1 MNLLESYSI
10 ASPYNKQDLCAK
22 FTILNTED
30 PFVINDVTSNGYV
43 YTFSTWVKADS
54 DGYITILDFNLPV
67 STSWQKHEISFEA
80 EAEALKLFFDVDGTY
95 YLYQTQLELGNKA
108 TDWSPSPEDV
118 DDSIGAVQS
127 TTEEAILSANS
138 ANERVSVAESL
149 IQQLSNSIS
158 MLVVDEN
165 GGSLMTQTPEGGWTF
180 SMADTSAAISSL
192 SGLLNTLQEQTGNT
206 QNTVDILNQTIIDHG
221 ATLEYVNITTYED
234 EPCIEL
240 GESDSEF
247 KLLITNTRIMF
258 MNGSNIP
265 TYINTNG
272 LVTQNIDVKG
282 EIVQG
287 GYVMLNT
294 SDGGWGL
301 LWKGVSS

>member
-10 ASPYNKQDLCAK
+10 TSPYNKQDLCAK
-22 FTILNTED
+22 FTIINTED

-80 EAEALKLFFDVDGTY
+80 KAEALKLFFDVDGTY